1 MTGSSIL
8 ICFVSRDKRARYSE
22 RSPGSQSSRLSS
34 VQMTGR
40 VLPCPDENNGSL
52 AIWFRISSQ
61 HTRRGN
67 PKRKSAKIELCVIRL
82 ISLIESFCR
91 SHDRRNRLK
100 IGRTCAGLRAG
111 ADYEW
116 SDFVS
121 TVAVSDANFSV
132 PTRTKRPG
140 STTPATTTHE
150 GFPNRF

>member
-1 MTGSSIL
+1 
-8 ICFVSRDKRARYSE
+8 
-22 RSPGSQSSRLSS
+22 
-34 VQMTGR
+34 MTGR
-40 VLPCPDENNGSL
+40 VLPCTDENNGSL
-52 AIWFRISSQ
+52 TIWFRISSQ

-111 ADYEW
+111 TDYEW

-132 PTRTKRPG
+132 PARTERPG
-140 STTPATTTHE
+140 STTSATTTTRDFRTVFNGEFDSGSERTLAAWIRHASRT
-150 GFPNRF
+150 RFLSVARQEEV